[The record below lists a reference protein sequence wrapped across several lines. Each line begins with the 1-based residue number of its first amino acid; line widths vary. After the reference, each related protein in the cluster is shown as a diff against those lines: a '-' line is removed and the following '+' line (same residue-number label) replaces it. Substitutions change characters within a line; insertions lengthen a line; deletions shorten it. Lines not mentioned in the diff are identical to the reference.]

1 MEQLHK
7 IQLQNNENIVLQSQL
22 TSGVDKDD
30 AQGLNE
36 QQFLKNNFQTTDLL
50 EQFNFEGL
58 TADQIRELMAAGQES
73 LEQDSESD

>member
-1 MEQLHK
+1 MEQMHK

-30 AQGLNE
+30 AQGLTE

-73 LEQDSESD
+73 LEQDSE